1 MIDLSWDRNNAV
13 NWDWVEPLALG
24 LLFMFVLPGGGWTT
38 DCPALSQS
46 IIYMARV
53 GRSVKESVI
62 GSSQL
67 N

>member
-38 DCPALSQS
+38 DYRLPDVVTVNHLHGTCRS
-46 IIYMARV
+46 I
-53 GRSVKESVI
+53 G
-62 GSSQL
+62 
-67 N
+67 